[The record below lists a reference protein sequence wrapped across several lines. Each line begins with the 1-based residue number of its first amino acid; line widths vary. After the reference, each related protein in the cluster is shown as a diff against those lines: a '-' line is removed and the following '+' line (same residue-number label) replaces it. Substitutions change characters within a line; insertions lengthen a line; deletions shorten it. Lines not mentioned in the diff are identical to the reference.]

1 MPNPEVLK
9 VICFVPPAIQVI
21 ADRRGLLK
29 ARGIETQVSLTASS
43 DEQFRALSELRC
55 DAAVTAMDNVIGW
68 NRRVGGGDFLIVAQV
83 ETTTPLSV
91 FARSELTSLSE
102 LIDRNI
108 LVDSTENGFVVV
120 LRAMLADA
128 GVDVRANRIIA
139 AGGVKER
146 FEKLLSGQGD
156 AALLGPPYDGLAL
169 GAGLRRLASA
179 NELYPALPGQGI
191 IIRRSALTRRQTV
204 IANWLQALE
213 EGRIQ
218 CRADSARA
226 QADMMA
232 TGFAQ
237 PGAQA
242 LVAGVGPT
250 LRPDRPGIEL
260 LLSLRTRAGFPGGDV
275 RFEELVDSRLV
286 P

>member
-55 DAAVTAMDNVIGW
+55 DAAVSAMDNVIGW
-68 NRRVGGGDFLIVAQV
+68 NRRQGGGDFLIVAQV

-128 GVDVRANRIIA
+128 GVDV
-139 AGGVKER
+139 
-146 FEKLLSGQGD
+146 
-156 AALLGPPYDGLAL
+156 
-169 GAGLRRLASA
+169 
-179 NELYPALPGQGI
+179 
-191 IIRRSALTRRQTV
+191 
-204 IANWLQALE
+204 
-213 EGRIQ
+213 
-218 CRADSARA
+218 
-226 QADMMA
+226 
-232 TGFAQ
+232 
-237 PGAQA
+237 
-242 LVAGVGPT
+242 
-250 LRPDRPGIEL
+250 
-260 LLSLRTRAGFPGGDV
+260 
-275 RFEELVDSRLV
+275 
-286 P
+286 